1 VRVAAEAVAVTMIV
15 IVVVRMVVAVAV
27 AIVRMAAGFL
37 GLVVHPLDSN
47 RDSVCL
53 TAWILGASAVDNGV
67 DRGDRRERTRWPKRN

>member
-1 VRVAAEAVAVTMIV
+1 VAAEAVAVTM